1 MNTTAH
7 IPGCNSHQ
15 AVRVEELTLINHARS
30 AETAKSAPS
39 LSDKGESMEKVELIG
54 PENEAE
60 QNTKP
65 LLDLDVN
72 NQLLSKYLTVNAHF
86 IDYWL
91 ISSNTILHDWDS
103 WRLPP
108 TELLPWETST
118 HY

>member
-1 MNTTAH
+1 M
-7 IPGCNSHQ
+7 I
-15 AVRVEELTLINHARS
+15 VY
-30 AETAKSAPS
+30 
-39 LSDKGESMEKVELIG
+39 DKTVLLNDILWSSTVLQ
-54 PENEAE
+54 NEAE